1 MYNKR
6 LIKCIYIY
14 RTISNSLTLE
24 NGTITTSKGL
34 INEFNQF
41 ETYSEKP
48 SLQMPGFDD
57 ITNTLSSNHDKSK

>member
-1 MYNKR
+1 M
-6 LIKCIYIY
+6 YIY

-24 NGTITTSKGL
+24 NGTIATSKGL

-48 SLQMPGFDD
+48 LQMPGFDD
-57 ITNTLSSNHDKSK
+57 ITNTLSSNHNKSK

>member
-1 MYNKR
+1 M
-6 LIKCIYIY
+6 YIY

-24 NGTITTSKGL
+24 NGTIASSKGL

-48 SLQMPGFDD
+48 PLQIPGFDD
-57 ITNTLSSNHDKSK
+57 ITNTLSSNYDKSR